1 LLSIDLI
8 IVRNHEEDEEDVQ
21 DIKDMP
27 RSPRDVPNKLEIQ
40 PNLELLEIQSNSEF

>member
-21 DIKDMP
+21 DIKDML

-40 PNLELLEIQSNSEF
+40 PNLELVEIQSNSEF